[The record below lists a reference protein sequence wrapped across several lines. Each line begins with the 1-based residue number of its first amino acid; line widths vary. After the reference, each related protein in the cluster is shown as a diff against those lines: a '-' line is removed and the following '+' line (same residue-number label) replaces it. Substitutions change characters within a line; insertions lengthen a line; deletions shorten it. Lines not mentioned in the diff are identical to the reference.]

1 MKARIVAAL
10 CLLLVFACSTSA
22 DQVEFFL
29 TGAAGDGL
37 LPGNIAP
44 PTTSTGSGGI
54 GGTGII
60 LDTDTNIISIDIEW
74 GSENGYS
81 DLTGEVV
88 LLHLHGPTASLPPFN
103 FGEMTMDL
111 IINLG
116 NSLNFN
122 SSASGGGLIDQF
134 FLSNQ
139 EVEYLLS
146 GRTYINVHTSMY
158 PMGEIRGYLLP
169 VSAIPEPGTTT
180 LVAFSLITP
189 WLNRRRRSQSTTT
202 VARRT
207 R

>member
-1 MKARIVAAL
+1 MPYLMTRIATAL
-10 CLLLVFACSTSA
+10 CLVLVIACPTSFTSA

-37 LPGNIAP
+37 LPGNIDP
-44 PTTSTGSGGI
+44 PTSSTGSGGI
-54 GGTGII
+54 GSLGIF
-60 LDTDTNIISIDIEW
+60 LDTDSNIISIDIAW
-74 GSENGYS
+74 GSENGFS
-81 DLTGEVV
+81 DLTGEAT

-103 FGEMTMDL
+103 FGETNMNL

-139 EVEYLLS
+139 EEEYLLS

-169 VSAIPEPGTTT
+169 VNAIPEPGTAT
-180 LVAFSLITP
+180 LVALSLITLL
-189 WLNRRRRSQSTTT
+189 LNRRHRN
-202 VARRT
+202 
-207 R
+207 